1 MIKSSNPYERS
12 QALLISASVLLCF
25 LPKSCI
31 TFRTEDSMLR
41 EDGLGLVD
49 GFRKYCGTG
58 MPKHIPAW
66 SAIVWTLTR
75 RSSEG
80 WCRPSAVD
88 GV

>member
-1 MIKSSNPYERS
+1 
-12 QALLISASVLLCF
+12 
-25 LPKSCI
+25 
-31 TFRTEDSMLR
+31 MLR